1 MSNSQLEESMEKS
14 LHKKI
19 AKILNLSL
27 SDLEETEFEINTIES
42 DDGHP
47 YYHQIKFN
55 PSSPRR
61 ILKKIKGLDEND
73 TYDIQLNDL
82 D

>member
-1 MSNSQLEESMEKS
+1 MSNRQLEDEMEKS
-14 LHKKI
+14 MNKKI
-19 AKILNLSL
+19 AALLHISISN
-27 SDLEETEFEINTIES
+27 LEETEFEINTIES

-47 YYHQIKFN
+47 YYHQIKFF

-61 ILKKIKGLDEND
+61 ILRKIKGLNESN
-73 TYDIQLNDL
+73 TFDIQLNDL

>member
-1 MSNSQLEESMEKS
+1 MSNRQLEDKMNES
-14 LHKKI
+14 LNKKI
-19 AKILNLSL
+19 AALLNISI

-47 YYHQIKFN
+47 YYHQIKFS
-55 PSSPRR
+55 PSSS
-61 ILKKIKGLDEND
+61 KKILRKIKHLDENN
-73 TYDIQLNDL
+73 TIDIQLNDL